1 MSMKSSTAPR
11 TVYSRNG
18 NLIVCFEG
26 KYFAALAESSAIE
39 PDTSVKVESFKSD
52 GGRARVLVKH
62 GKVAEVWRSFT
73 F

>member
-1 MSMKSSTAPR
+1 MSMKPSTAPR

-26 KYFAALAESSAIE
+26 KYFAALAETSAVE
-39 PDTSVKVESFKSD
+39 PGASVKVENFKSD
-52 GGRARVLVKH
+52 GGRARVLVKV
-62 GKVAEVWRSFT
+62 GKVAEVWRSFS